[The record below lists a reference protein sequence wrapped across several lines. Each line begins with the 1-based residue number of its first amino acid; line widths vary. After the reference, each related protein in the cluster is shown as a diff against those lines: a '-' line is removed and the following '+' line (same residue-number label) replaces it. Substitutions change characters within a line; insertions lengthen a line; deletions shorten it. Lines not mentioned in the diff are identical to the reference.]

1 MGIQKFSATA
11 IYIIK
16 VREKK
21 MGLLAA
27 YIAEKLV
34 MYRNQNL

>member
-27 YIAEKLV
+27 YISETLE
-34 MYRNQNL
+34 MHGNQIL